1 MGLYR
6 GYRGSQGQWAWML
19 HRLSGVGIMLFLMM
33 HIVDTFLAG
42 FGPQV
47 YDHVMALYRAPVFM
61 VLEVVLVAGVVY
73 HAVNGLRVIL
83 IDFWPNALRWHKPL
97 LVAEVIV
104 FLVLFI
110 PAAVIMLGRLFG

>member
-1 MGLYR
+1 MYR

-47 YDHVMALYRAPVFM
+47 YDHVMAIYKAPLFM
-61 VLEVVLVAGVVY
+61 VLEVVLVGGVVY

-83 IDFWPNALRWHKPL
+83 IDFWPNALRWHKQL
-97 LVAEVIV
+97 IWAEVML

-110 PAAVIMLGRLFG
+110 PAAVVMLGRLFG